1 MNQTLSTPFD
11 GLTAEDFDTETPY
24 KMILDMGLS
33 KFEQRRMVNALIDA
47 GAKLGV
53 KKLTIA
59 QYWKAFCEDVKPV
72 KAIGGSGIIEFPEQ
86 EKVIGEK
93 TVFSCGKYLCDS
105 SGVSYIGPMGE
116 WIRVISHPLM
126 PVKRIVDVE
135 TYAQNLM
142 IAYCRL
148 MYGENGE
155 ALKANWKQMIV
166 PREVLS
172 SAQKV
177 LALSRNGIG
186 VNSENAKEV
195 VKYLAEL
202 EDINYP
208 VMETQMSCAHMG
220 WLPDGQFSPYAK
232 DVVFGGDS
240 DEFSKLYGSMHPEG
254 KEDTWMEIT
263 RKVRSGDSVPARIA
277 LAASFAAPLVSK
289 LGALSFFVHFWGLQG
304 TGKTVALMLGASVWG
319 NPALG
324 GYIKSFSGTKV
335 SQELFAAFC
344 GNLPVFLDELQVISD
359 RKLFD
364 DIIYSLCEGVSKGR
378 GARDGG
384 LQTSRRWATVFLTTG
399 EMPIVQSNSGG
410 GAAVRTIE
418 VNYGGE
424 PFFKDPRDVANTLK
438 ANYGFAG
445 PRFIAALQEPDV
457 MEAVKETQKQFYSQL
472 AGDIQDKQVLA
483 ASLLL
488 TADKLA
494 DVAIFHDGK
503 ALTVEDI
510 RPYLITQDQAD
521 VNQRCYQYLVGWIA
535 SNQRRF
541 SPALDD
547 NNWEPWGIAES
558 GGGRDLVYI
567 IKPVFEKALQDGGFS
582 PGAFT
587 SWAKRKH
594 LLKTQRYDSCTIQ
607 KTIGKARPLCVA
619 VYMPD
624 DAEENKV
631 PDGGEELMP
640 FE

>member
-1 MNQTLSTPFD
+1 MEHTISTPFD
-11 GLTAEDFDTETPY
+11 GLTAEDFSTERPY
-24 KMILDMGLS
+24 QLIKSMNLS
-33 KFEQRRMVNALIDA
+33 RFAQRQMVNALIDA
-47 GAKLGV
+47 GAKVGV
-53 KKLTIA
+53 KRITI
-59 QYWKAFCEDVKPV
+59 QQFWKDYCDDQRPV
-72 KAIGGSGIIEFPEQ
+72 KAIGGSGIVEFPEQ
-86 EKVIGEK
+86 EQVIGDK
-93 TVFSCGKYLCDS
+93 AVYSCGKYVCDA

-116 WIRVISHPLM
+116 WVRVISHPIL
-126 PVKRIVDVE
+126 PVKRIVDIE
-135 TYAQNLM
+135 SNSQNLM

-148 MYGENGE
+148 MYGENGA

-166 PREVLS
+166 PREVLC

-177 LALSRNGIG
+177 LTLSRNGIG

-195 VKYLAEL
+195 VKYLADL
-202 EDINYP
+202 EDANYP
-208 VMETQMSCAHMG
+208 VMETQLSCSHMG
-220 WLPDGQFSPYAK
+220 WLPDGQFAPFCEN
-232 DVVFGGDS
+232 VVFGGDS
-240 DEFSKLYGSMHPEG
+240 DEFCKLYSSMHPEG
-254 KEDTWMEIT
+254 KEDVWMDIA
-263 RKVRSGDSVPARIA
+263 RKVRSGNSVPARIA

-378 GARDGG
+378 GSRDGG

-424 PFFKDPRDVANTLK
+424 PFFENARDVANALK
-438 ANYGFAG
+438 LNYGFAG
-445 PRFIAALQEPDV
+445 RRFLEALKGEGV
-457 MEAVKETQKQFYSQL
+457 MDMVREAQKQFYGKL

-488 TADKLA
+488 TADMLA
-494 DVAIFHDGK
+494 NVAIFQDGK
-503 ALTVEDI
+503 SLTVEDI

-521 VNQRCYQYLVGWIA
+521 INQRCYQYLVGWIA
-535 SNQRRF
+535 ANQRRF

-547 NNWEPWGIAES
+547 NNHEPWGITES
-558 GGGRDLVYI
+558 SGGRDLVYI
-567 IKPVFEKALQDGGFS
+567 IKPVFEKALSEGGFS
-582 PGAFT
+582 PGAFL
-587 SWAKRKH
+587 SWAKRKR
-594 LLKTQRYDSCTIQ
+594 LLKTKRYDSCTIQ
-607 KTIGKARPLCVA
+607 KTIGSARPLCVA

-624 DAEENKV
+624 EAADNSVEDEGVLPFDA
-631 PDGGEELMP
+631 
-640 FE
+640 